1 MEHER
6 AEVEHERAA
15 VLAERNR
22 LAREVHDVLAH
33 TLGALSIQ
41 LEALDAQLDALPEVP
56 RTLSE
61 GVQRTKSLAADGL
74 VEARR
79 AVRAL
84 RDDAPPLVDQV
95 VRLCELRG
103 AQLVVLGGP
112 RPLAAEATL
121 ALYRAAQEAL
131 TNAAKHAPGA
141 PVILRLSFEEAT
153 VSLAV
158 ENGAGEHPLG
168 ELAGSGDGYGIDG
181 IRERVRLLGGEVAA
195 GPVGQGW
202 RAGGE
207 AAGMRVLIADD
218 QRVVR
223 KGLATILSTLA
234 GIEVVATAADGAE
247 AVGLAV
253 EHRPDVVLMDLRMP
267 GMDGVEATAAI
278 SARSPDIKVVVLTTY
293 ADDESVLAAL
303 GAGAVGYLTKDAGRD
318 DIGRAIHG
326 AAAGQSV
333 LDQSVQARLL
343 EAARS
348 RPTRPASLPDGL
360 TEREAEVLGL
370 IAKGCSNNEIAAQL
384 YVGEATVKTHIN
396 RIFAKT
402 ASRDRAQAAA
412 YAHRHGLAG

>member
-112 RPLAAEATL
+112 
-121 ALYRAAQEAL
+121 
-131 TNAAKHAPGA
+131 
-141 PVILRLSFEEAT
+141 SFEEAT